1 MNIAGI
7 LQRQAH
13 ERPDTPAIIDMCCG
27 RERLTT
33 FAGLERASAGGAALL
48 REACLASGDTV
59 LVFQP
64 MSAELYIAL
73 MALFRVGMTA
83 MFLDPSA
90 GREHIERCCAIR
102 PPAALIASPKAHLL
116 RLISP
121 ALRRIP
127 RHICFSRFMPGC
139 TSWSRSE
146 RIQPHQP
153 IAPCTNDTPALITFT
168 SGSTGQP
175 KAAVRSHG
183 FLLEQH
189 HVLERAIRLTAGAI
203 DLATLPVFVL
213 ANLATGVTSLIPDAD
228 LRYPGR
234 IEADPVLRQIERHRP
249 ASVAA
254 SPAFLERICD
264 ASESTGRTIS
274 GFRYVFTGGAPV
286 FPDHLDRL
294 AATFPDA
301 EVVAVYGSTEAE
313 PIAHISRRAVSSDD
327 LSAMKA
333 GGGLLAG
340 EPVPEITVRVI
351 AHCWGTP
358 LGKLSES
365 GFYRMCL
372 PTDKAGEIVV
382 TGGHVLKG
390 YLHGTGDEET
400 KFRVNETVW
409 HRTGDSGYFD
419 DSGRLWLLGR
429 SAAVIND
436 EHGYLYPFAVECAAR
451 QISGISRAALVNRQ
465 GQRILFVQPGKG
477 AHIDTIA
484 VRNAL
489 AWAQLDTVRE
499 LDEIPLDKRHNA
511 KVDYG
516 RLARID

>member
-1 MNIAGI
+1 MNIVEI

-13 ERPDTPAIIDMCCG
+13 ERPEALAIIDMHGG
-27 RERLTT
+27 RERVTT
-33 FAGLERASAGGAALL
+33 FAGLETASARGAALL
-48 REACLASGDTV
+48 CDVGLSSGDTV

-73 MALFRVGMTA
+73 MALFRMGITA

-127 RHICFSRFMPGC
+127 SHICYSRFMPGC
-139 TSWSRSE
+139 MSWGRCE
-146 RIQPHQP
+146 RIQPHRP
-153 IAPCTNDTPALITFT
+153 IANCTNDTPALITFT

-189 HVLERAIRLTAGAI
+189 RVLERAIHLTSGTI
-203 DLATLPVFVL
+203 DLTTLPVFVL
-213 ANLATGVTSLIPDAD
+213 ANLASGVTSLIPDAD
-228 LRYPGR
+228 LRCPGR
-234 IEADPVLRQIERHRP
+234 IKAAPVLRQIERHCP

-264 ASESTGRTIS
+264 ACEATGQTVP
-274 GFRYVFTGGAPV
+274 GFHYIFTGGAPV

-313 PIAHISRRAVSSDD
+313 PIAHISRHAVSSDD
-327 LSAMKA
+327 LSAMQA
-333 GGGLLAG
+333 GGGLLTG
-340 EPVPEITVRVI
+340 EPVPGIDVRVI
-351 AHCWGTP
+351 APRWGTP
-358 LGKLSES
+358 LDNMSEDAFS
-365 GFYRMCL
+365 GICL
-372 PTDKAGEIVV
+372 ANGTAGEIVV
-382 TGGHVLKG
+382 SGGHVLKG
-390 YLHGTGDEET
+390 YLNGTGDEET
-400 KFRVNETVW
+400 KFRVAGAVW

-419 DSGRLWLLGR
+419 DAGRLWLLGR

-436 EHGYLYPFAVECAAR
+436 ERGCLYPFAVECAAR
-451 QISGISRAALVNRQ
+451 GFSGVSRAALVNRQ
-465 GQRILFVQPGKG
+465 GQRILFVQPQRG
-477 AHIDTIA
+477 AHIDTAA
-484 VRNAL
+484 VRSAL
-489 AWAQLDTVRE
+489 AWAQLDSVRE
-499 LDEIPLDKRHNA
+499 LAGIPLDKRHNA

-516 RLARID
+516 RLAKIV